1 MHPVT
6 QLSILA
12 TALALEM
19 LAGYPQA
26 LFRAIGHPVTWV
38 GALIGALDT
47 GLNQPTDDAPT
58 RWRAG
63 VLALFVLLA
72 TTGIATFLLQLA
84 ILSFPFGYLVVAAL
98 ASSLIASKSLEEHV
112 RAVATALARE
122 GLEGGRRFCQSL
134 SGRFDGRR
142 QLY

>member
-6 QLSILA
+6 QLTILA

-26 LFRAIGHPVTWV
+26 LFRAIGHPVTWI
-38 GALIGALDT
+38 GGLIGALDA
-47 GLNQPTDDAPT
+47 GLNQPTDDAQT

-72 TTGIATFLLQLA
+72 TTGIAAFLLQLEA
-84 ILSFPFGYLVVAAL
+84 ECPEVGP
-98 ASSLIASKSLEEHV
+98 
-112 RAVATALARE
+112 
-122 GLEGGRRFCQSL
+122 
-134 SGRFDGRR
+134 
-142 QLY
+142 